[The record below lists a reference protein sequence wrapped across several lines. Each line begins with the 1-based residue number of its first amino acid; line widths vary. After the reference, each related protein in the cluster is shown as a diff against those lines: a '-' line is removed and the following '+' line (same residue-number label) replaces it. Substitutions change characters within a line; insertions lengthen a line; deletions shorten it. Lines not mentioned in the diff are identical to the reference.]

1 MFILCSCLV
10 WMLQYFKKKKIAPQN
25 IKKNCPQKLLIIP
38 LDHQFS
44 VQQVFS
50 HCLGLDLNGLL
61 TRARRIYAR
70 S

>member
-38 LDHQFS
+38 LDQPSS
-44 VQQVFS
+44 VQHFFA
-50 HCLGLDLNGLL
+50 LWN
-61 TRARRIYAR
+61 
-70 S
+70 